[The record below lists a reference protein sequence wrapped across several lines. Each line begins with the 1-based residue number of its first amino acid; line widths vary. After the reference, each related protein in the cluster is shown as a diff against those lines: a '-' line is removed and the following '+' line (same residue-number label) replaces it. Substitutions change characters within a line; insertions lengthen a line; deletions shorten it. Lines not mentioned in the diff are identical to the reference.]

1 MYYGALRKAPYKWV
15 NVRTLCQLLLPRNP
29 IAEIKYFTALVT
41 ARPGDSG
48 QTVRQQLYF
57 RALRTVPQL
66 SIHLGHFLSHE
77 VMMPLASVPGR
88 PQQYAPVSY
97 THLTLPTKA

>member
-1 MYYGALRKAPYKWV
+1 V

-48 QTVRQQLYF
+48 QTVRQQLYSGRCGQCPGF
-57 RALRTVPQL
+57 PYTWDIFSRTK
-66 SIHLGHFLSHE
+66 S
-77 VMMPLASVPGR
+77 
-88 PQQYAPVSY
+88 
-97 THLTLPTKA
+97 

>member
-1 MYYGALRKAPYKWV
+1 M

-57 RALRTVPQL
+57 RALRTVP
-66 SIHLGHFLSHE
+66 GF
-77 VMMPLASVPGR
+77 P
-88 PQQYAPVSY
+88 Y
-97 THLTLPTKA
+97 TWDIFSRTKS

>member
-1 MYYGALRKAPYKWV
+1 MYYGALRKTPYKWV

-57 RALRTVPQL
+57 RALRTVLGL
-66 SIHLGHFLSHE
+66 SIHL
-77 VMMPLASVPGR
+77 
-88 PQQYAPVSY
+88 
-97 THLTLPTKA
+97 